1 MQKILHN
8 QNLAQRTPVLVSY
21 GCCNESSQT
30 WWLKQQNFIL
40 SQSWRPEIWNQGPG
54 RAAVWEDLFLASS
67 SFWWLQDLCSVV
79 TLHPLCVSYKDTPL
93 DLGLRQVIQYDLISR
108 NLSLLQPLF
117 PNEFK
122 FTAFGDQGLTLS
134 SWRPPW
140 SQLHHFIV
148 GIPRSVCCVN
158 EDPFNR
164 CRNWGQECLKT
175 NQQQQL
181 QNLPQHWDKHICLSP
196 GCLSLMYTRAPT
208 HIKWKVFTAYTP
220 CVNHSIRPYP
230 SVKFLCPTAPKG
242 RLFLLSFFGQGNWA
256 SVQISVLRCPIMS
269 NSAILWTVACQAP
282 LSMEFS
288 RKDYWSGLPFPQQ
301 VDS

>member
-1 MQKILHN
+1 MIFTLNFWRAFQEMPTACKGLLHN
-8 QNLAQRTPVLVSY
+8 QNLAQKPPVLVSY

-54 RAAVWEDLFLASS
+54 RAAVWEALFLASS

-93 DLGLRQVIQYDLISR
+93 DWGLRQVIQYHLISR
-108 NLSLLQPLF
+108 SLSLLQPLF
-117 PNEFK
+117 PTKFK

-140 SQLHHFIV
+140 SLLHHLIV
-148 GIPRSVCCVN
+148 GIPRCVCCVN
-158 EDPFNR
+158 EDPFYR
-164 CRNWGQECLKT
+164 GRNWGQECFKT

-220 CVNHSIRPYP
+220 CANHSVRPYP
-230 SVKFLCPTAPKG
+230 SVKSPLSNSPKG
-242 RLFLLSFFGQGNWA
+242 
-256 SVQISVLRCPIMS
+256 
-269 NSAILWTVACQAP
+269 
-282 LSMEFS
+282 
-288 RKDYWSGLPFPQQ
+288 
-301 VDS
+301 